1 MKASD
6 FPTLTTDDGFRGPQT
21 HFIDGIVYDG
31 NKPNEYINKFA
42 IGLKAGDKI

>member
-21 HFIDGIVYDG
+21 HFIDGIVYDE
-31 NKPNEYINKFA
+31 NKPNEYITKFA